1 MQSWLRELRSRQEAL
16 LQLHVNMKSL
26 VGIVLGSLLAFVIG
40 CAAKGAQ
47 RASEAP
53 TATAAE
59 PAEPAA
65 VGGSATPQSE
75 IKLLDEQISD
85 DMAKLS
91 LTRPTAPPMTCTGAD
106 CKQQLS
112 GAAVAAAEPQPPTC
126 KPGKGDTCTQ
136 ACTIKDSI
144 CKNASRICQLA
155 LDLGGSDA
163 YANDKCS
170 SGNASCEAAKQ
181 RCCGCL

>member
-1 MQSWLRELRSRQEAL
+1 MQSWLRELRRREEAL

-26 VGIVLGSLLAFVIG
+26 AGIVLGSLFAFVIG
-40 CAAKGAQ
+40 CAAKSARPQ
-47 RASEAP
+47 AVSAP
-53 TATAAE
+53 AMTGAE
-59 PAEPAA
+59 PSAA
-65 VGGSATPQSE
+65 GASTPESE

-91 LTRPTAPPMTCTGAD
+91 LARPPAPPLACTGAD
-106 CKQQLS
+106 CTQQLS
-112 GAAVAAAEPQPPTC
+112 GAAVAAAQPQPPEC
-126 KPGKGDTCTQ
+126 KPGKSETCSQ

-144 CKNASRICQLA
+144 CKNAARICQLA
-155 LDLGGSDA
+155 IDLGGNDA

>member
-1 MQSWLRELRSRQEAL
+1 MQSWLRELRRREEAL

-26 VGIVLGSLLAFVIG
+26 VGILLGSLLALVIG
-40 CAAKGAQ
+40 CAAKSAP
-47 RASEAP
+47 RSTAAP

-59 PAEPAA
+59 QPPEPAA

-91 LTRPTAPPMTCTGAD
+91 LTRPTAQPMTCTGAD

-112 GAAVAAAEPQPPTC
+112 GAAVAAEEPSPPTC
-126 KPGKGDTCTQ
+126 KPKGDTCTQ

-144 CKNASRICQLA
+144 CKNATRICQLA
-155 LDLGGSDA
+155 IDLGGNDA